1 MLVVDAHHHLWDLSA
16 VDYPWLGAARPRF
29 FGDPTP
35 IACLHDLPRF
45 RAAHGEQRVAASVH
59 VQVGASDPLAETR
72 WLADAAEAAGWPMA
86 IVAAAD
92 LTAPD
97 LPEQLDRLAKAA
109 SGRLRGVRQIVAR
122 HPAEDG
128 ADAGGLLAD
137 PAFARGL
144 TVLADRDLSFDL
156 QLTARL
162 LPRAT
167 ELFAQ
172 QPQLRLALCHAGSPW
187 HAGAPAMHQWAGDL
201 ATFAAAVPAAMVKL
215 SGLGMLRRDGAG
227 VTAIAEGVLAAFGP
241 QRTMWGSNWPVD
253 CLHRPGWA
261 AILDEALALVPGTER
276 QAVFGDNAAG
286 FYRISP

>member
-45 RAAHGEQRVAASVH
+45 RAAHGDQRVAASVH
-59 VQVGASDPLAETR
+59 VQVGAADPVAETR
-72 WLADAAEAAGWPMA
+72 WLADAADVAGWQMA
-86 IVAAAD
+86 IVAEAD

-97 LPEQLDRLAKAA
+97 LPDRLDRLATAA
-109 SGRLRGVRQIVAR
+109 RGRLRGVRQIVAR

-144 TVLADRDLSFDL
+144 AVLADRGLSFDL
-156 QLTARL
+156 QLTAPL
-162 LPRAT
+162 LPRAAD
-167 ELFAQ
+167 LFAQ
-172 QPQLRLALCHAGSPW
+172 QLQLRLALCHAGSPW
-187 HAGAPAMHQWAGDL
+187 DAGAPAMHRWARDL
-201 ATFAAAVPAAMVKL
+201 AALADAVPAATVKL

-227 VTAIAEGVLAAFGP
+227 LTAIAEAVLAAFGP
-241 QRTMWGSNWPVD
+241 RRTMWGSNWPVD

-261 AILDEALALVPGTER
+261 AILAEATSLVPVADR
-276 QAVFGDNAAG
+276 QAVFGDTAAR
-286 FYRISP
+286 FYRLTP